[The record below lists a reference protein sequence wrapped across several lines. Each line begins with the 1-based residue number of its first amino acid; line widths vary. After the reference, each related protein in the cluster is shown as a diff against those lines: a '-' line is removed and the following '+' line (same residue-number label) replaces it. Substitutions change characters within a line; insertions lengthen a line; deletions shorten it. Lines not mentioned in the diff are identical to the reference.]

1 MKKVLFAVLTLGIL
15 TSCSCSGLNVKFSHT
30 AAHAEEQRSLTGF
43 ERIELL
49 GSLDIK
55 YQQSDSF
62 SVRVDAP
69 VEILKK
75 VVTRVEGDKLIVNM
89 EGEGEMINFGVPD
102 GDNVTVYVTSP
113 DLLGIAL
120 RGSGDFEC
128 QHLLDTDNLDIMLN
142 GSGDI
147 KFDDIICDQVNV
159 SLVGSGDVELKHVK
173 MLRSYVNLVGS
184 GDIKVNYDNSG
195 AVEANLTGS
204 GDITLLGS
212 VKDYKSN
219 VRGSGDMHAE
229 QLIIRK

>member
-1 MKKVLFAVLTLGIL
+1 MKKVLLAVLTLGIL

-30 AAHAEEQRSLTGF
+30 EAHAEEQRSLTGF
-43 ERIELL
+43 DCIELL

-184 GDIKVNYDNSG
+184 GDVKVNYDNSG
-195 AVEANLTGS
+195 TVEANLTGS
-204 GDITLLGS
+204 GDITLSGG